1 MDGSYVKAFVDWLE
15 RFHKLSD
22 AEFGRLVRAA
32 LEYKKNGTVVQLSG
46 REELLLDGIRLDIDR
61 DEKQYQDICEARA
74 AAGRKGAEVRW
85 GDGNCH
91 FANSKNSKSHFA
103 NGKNG
108 QDKRLKIKDQRLKI
122 KDYISSSLQSED
134 IAQVMQAWDK
144 ACGISSP
151 AECEIIA
158 DLLDSY
164 GKDNM
169 LYAIQQAVEH
179 KAPTVAYIRAVL
191 TKPKR
196 TSDDE
201 ARRNFE
207 EWLNDEQD

>member
-1 MDGSYVKAFVDWLE
+1 MDGYVKAFVDWLE

-32 LEYKKNGTVVQLSG
+32 LEYKKDGTVVSG

-74 AAGRKGAEVRW
+74 AAGRKGAEARW

-91 FANSKNSKSHFA
+91 FANDKNSKSHFA

-158 DLLDSY
+158 DLLDAY

-196 TSDDE
+196 KE
-201 ARRNFE
+201 AEDKFDLEAWANGE
-207 EWLNDEQD
+207 E

>member
-1 MDGSYVKAFVDWLE
+1 MKYLKLYVDFRQSMKSLSYAERGRLITGMLDYADVGSTDEISGNE
-15 RFHKLSD
+15 RFVFD
-22 AEFGRLVRAA
+22 AAMAEIDRQRAA
-32 LEYKKNGTVVQLSG
+32 YNNKVKGALKATEHRTISNNIEKIVPMKNDIVVNRNGIVQ
-46 REELLLDGIRLDIDR
+46 DKDIRLR
-61 DEKQYQDICEARA
+61 HKT
-74 AAGRKGAEVRW
+74 K
-85 GDGNCH
+85 
-91 FANSKNSKSHFA
+91 
-103 NGKNG
+103 
-108 QDKRLKIKDQRLKI
+108 DKD
-122 KDYISSSLQSED
+122 ISSAPPDD

-158 DLLDSY
+158 DLLDAY

-196 TSDDE
+196 KE
-201 ARRNFE
+201 AEDKFDLEAWANGE
-207 EWLNDEQD
+207 E